1 MLTITESSAR
11 HRTASIEADVIN
23 LGRSGRHGRMVITG
37 VIHTESIPKLSLA
50 VEEMLH
56 ANPTDLVVD
65 ATGVDFD
72 DAAGVRL
79 IARMQARLER
89 RGATVVIDGLRPA
102 ARQVLAA
109 ARTFDRLAA
118 A

>member
-37 VIHTESIPKLSLA
+37 VIHAESIPQLSLA

-72 DAAGVRL
+72 DASGVRL
-79 IARMQARLER
+79 IARLQGILER
-89 RGATVVIDGLRPA
+89 RGASVVIDGLRPA
-102 ARQVLAA
+102 ARQVLDTV
-109 ARTFDRLAA
+109 RSFDRLAA

>member
-1 MLTITESSAR
+1 MLTITENNPR
-11 HRTASIEADVIN
+11 HRTASIEADVLT
-23 LGRSGRHGRMVITG
+23 LGPAGRHGRMVITG
-37 VIHTESIPKLSLA
+37 VIHAESIPQLSLA

-56 ANPTDLVVD
+56 VNPSDLVVD

-72 DAAGVRL
+72 DASGVRL
-79 IARMQARLER
+79 IARMQSILER

-102 ARQVLAA
+102 ARSVLDAV
-109 ARTFDRLAA
+109 RSFDRLAA

>member
-23 LGRSGRHGRMVITG
+23 LGRSGRHGRMVIH
-37 VIHTESIPKLSLA
+37 V
-50 VEEMLH
+50 
-56 ANPTDLVVD
+56 NPSDLVVD

-72 DAAGVRL
+72 DASGVRL
-79 IARMQARLER
+79 IARLQGILER
-89 RGATVVIDGLRPA
+89 RGASVVIDGLRPA
-102 ARQVLAA
+102 ARQVLDTV
-109 ARTFDRLAA
+109 RSFDRLAA